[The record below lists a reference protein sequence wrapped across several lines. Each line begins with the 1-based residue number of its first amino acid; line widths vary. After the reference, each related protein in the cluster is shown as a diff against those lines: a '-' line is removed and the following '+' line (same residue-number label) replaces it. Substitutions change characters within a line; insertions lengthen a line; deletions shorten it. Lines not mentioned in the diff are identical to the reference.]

1 MAGIIKTEFKKLKR
15 YFIVWI
21 GIALM
26 LLTVLLTMFTSMAD
40 DGMVWNFQVLSEQ
53 VIKNFTTLTFPMCI
67 TIITGYIISRE
78 TTDDTLKNIVIVPV
92 SYSKLL
98 FGKIIVSSI
107 LSLFLGM
114 VCFVFTVAT
123 NLVMGYSGL
132 TMQSVFISFGQMVF
146 LALFLFFAVMPI
158 IVAVNKLRGN
168 FLIGVVLAF
177 VYGFIGMFTGNSLFS
192 SIYPISA
199 ALGMIHYRSYEVG
212 VYWNTPLCALS
223 ILSMFAI
230 GIAIIFLGGRSN
242 IHEPNMKEKRVV
254 QKKGW

>member
-1 MAGIIKTEFKKLKR
+1 MAGIIKTEFEKLKR

-40 DGMVWNFQVLSEQ
+40 DGMVWDFQVLSEQ

-67 TIITGYIISRE
+67 TLITGYMISRE
-78 TTDDTLKNIVIVPV
+78 TTDDTLKNIVTVPV

-114 VCFVFTVAT
+114 VCFVFMAAT

-132 TMQSVFISFGQMVF
+132 TVQAVFIGLGQMGF

-158 IVAVNKLRGN
+158 IVVINKLRGS

-177 VYGFIGMFTGNSLFS
+177 AYGFIGMFTGNSQLS

-199 ALGMIHYRSYEVG
+199 SLGMIHYRSYEVG

-223 ILSMFAI
+223 IFSMFAI
-230 GIAIIFLGGRSN
+230 GIAIIFLGSRSS
-242 IHEPNMKEKRVV
+242 IHEPNMKEKSAV

>member
-1 MAGIIKTEFKKLKR
+1 MTGIIKTEFEKLKR

-67 TIITGYIISRE
+67 TLITGYMISRE

-98 FGKIIVSSI
+98 FGKVIVSSI

-132 TMQSVFISFGQMVF
+132 TMQAVFISFGQMG
-146 LALFLFFAVMPI
+146 FFGAI
-158 IVAVNKLRGN
+158 
-168 FLIGVVLAF
+168 
-177 VYGFIGMFTGNSLFS
+177 SLFCS
-192 SIYPISA
+192 YA
-199 ALGMIHYRSYEVG
+199 DYRCG
-212 VYWNTPLCALS
+212 
-223 ILSMFAI
+223 
-230 GIAIIFLGGRSN
+230 
-242 IHEPNMKEKRVV
+242 K
-254 QKKGW
+254 

>member
-1 MAGIIKTEFKKLKR
+1 MAGVIKTEFKKLKR

-67 TIITGYIISRE
+67 TLITGYMISRE
-78 TTDDTLKNIVIVPV
+78 TTDDTLKNIVTVPV

-123 NLVMGYSGL
+123 NLIMGYSGL
-132 TMQSVFISFGQMVF
+132 TLQAAFIGLGQMGF
-146 LALFLFFAVMPI
+146 LALFLFFSVMPI
-158 IVAVNKLRGN
+158 IVVINKLRGN

-177 VYGFIGMFTGNSLFS
+177 VYGFIGMFTGNGLLSSL
-192 SIYPISA
+192 YPVSA
-199 ALGMIHYRSYEVG
+199 ALGMIHYRSYEAG
-212 VYWNTPLCALS
+212 VYWNIPLCALS
-223 ILSMFAI
+223 IFAMFAI
-230 GIAIIFLGGRSN
+230 GIIIIFSGSRSN
-242 IHEPNMKEKRVV
+242 VHEPNTKEKRVV